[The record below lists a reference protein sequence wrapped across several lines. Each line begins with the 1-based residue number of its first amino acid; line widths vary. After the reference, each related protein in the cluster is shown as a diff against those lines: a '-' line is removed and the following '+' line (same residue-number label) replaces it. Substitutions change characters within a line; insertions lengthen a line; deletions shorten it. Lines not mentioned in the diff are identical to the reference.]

1 MFVTPGGVFFL
12 DNFSLKIDRSRL
24 LFPIFNEFDLTLWI
38 HDSKFQSSSDWKF
51 WSSIICSDTERL
63 EMLIVLHICSYPR
76 RMIAATCVL
85 VTLRLSYQTISP
97 ERCIVTYLWV
107 NLIFNRI
114 IHLIICVLGSILSKL
129 MKYSRRLLTLKG
141 FSATSIFFGSAR
153 YLLVHL
159 DEFSNHPR
167 SVSLIPDRWK
177 NYSQVSPR

>member
-1 MFVTPGGVFFL
+1 
-12 DNFSLKIDRSRL
+12 
-24 LFPIFNEFDLTLWI
+24 
-38 HDSKFQSSSDWKF
+38 
-51 WSSIICSDTERL
+51 
-63 EMLIVLHICSYPR
+63 MLIVLHICSYPR

-114 IHLIICVLGSILSKL
+114 IHLIVRVLCSILSKL

-141 FSATSIFFGSAR
+141 FSATSIFLGSAR

-159 DEFSNHPR
+159 AEFSNHPR

-177 NYSQVSPR
+177 NYSQVSPRKTCENCSFSPVIQADLVKQGVFKKITTYNHYWYTLYIIDRKHILLDQKK